1 MILPIHIDKEL
12 KEKLRKLAD
21 KNKTSMSGYIRNL
34 ILRELST
41 GQVCKDI

>member
-12 KEKLRKLAD
+12 KEKLRKLAE

-34 ILRELST
+34 ILIQYVKNLKEIL
-41 GQVCKDI
+41 